1 MRRKARVDANQKE
14 IVQELRK
21 LDVSVLHT
29 HQLGKGAPDLILGYR
44 NENYLIELKD
54 GSKTKSQQKL
64 TPDEIEFQS
73 KWKGNYAVCNSLE
86 QILTII
92 DYVEERGVATKT
104 RR

>member
-64 TPDEIEFQS
+64 TPDEVEFQS

>member
-14 IVQELRK
+14 IVQQLRQ

-64 TPDEIEFQS
+64 TPDEVEFQS

>member
-14 IVQELRK
+14 IVKKLRELEI
-21 LDVSVLHT
+21 SVLHT

-44 NENYLIELKD
+44 NENFLIELKD
-54 GSKTKSQQKL
+54 GNKTKSQQKL
-64 TPDEIEFQS
+64 TPDEVEFQS
-73 KWKGNYAVCNSLE
+73 KWQGNYAVCNSLE

-92 DYVEERGVATKT
+92 DYVDEGRVVTKT